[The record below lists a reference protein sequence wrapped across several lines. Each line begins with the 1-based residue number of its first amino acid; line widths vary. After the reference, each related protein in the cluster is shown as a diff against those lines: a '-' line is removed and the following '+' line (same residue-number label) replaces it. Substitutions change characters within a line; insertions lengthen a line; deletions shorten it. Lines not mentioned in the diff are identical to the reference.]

1 MKKLTKSELTK
12 LVNDTTV
19 DTYEDLAP
27 ELMKL
32 IHQAEEKKDLTGEQL
47 QAELMLSM
55 MAYIKSCTSEILTS
69 VLADV
74 LELPEE
80 SGTE

>member
-1 MKKLTKSELTK
+1 
-12 LVNDTTV
+12 
-19 DTYEDLAP
+19 
-27 ELMKL
+27 
-32 IHQAEEKKDLTGEQL
+32 
-47 QAELMLSM
+47 MLSM